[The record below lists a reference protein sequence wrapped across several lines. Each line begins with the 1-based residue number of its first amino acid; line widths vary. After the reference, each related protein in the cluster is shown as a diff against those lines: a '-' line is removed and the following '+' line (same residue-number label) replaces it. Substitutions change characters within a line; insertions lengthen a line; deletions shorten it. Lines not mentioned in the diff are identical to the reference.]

1 MFGRLTGVT
10 EEPSTCALEC
20 FGVTKRY
27 GAQLAVNGVN
37 LTVERGKL
45 LALLGP
51 SGCGKTTMLR
61 LIAGLTAPSA
71 GTIVVDGV
79 TVASDR
85 VSIAPEK
92 RGIGMVFQD
101 YALFP
106 HLTVK
111 KNVLYGLHGWSQ
123 PAKSKRVQEVI
134 ELVGLTAYANR
145 LPGALSGGQQ
155 QRVALARALA
165 PSPKLMLLD
174 EPFSSLDAA
183 LRASVREEVRAILRA
198 AHQTA
203 IFVTHDQEEAL
214 SLADEIAVMRQ
225 GQIHQVAS
233 PHLLYTAP
241 QTRFVAEFVGEANV
255 LTGTRAGTYLVDTTL
270 GRLPTISAVP
280 EVNVTVVLR
289 PEAVR
294 LMPADDGEATVSAIS
309 YFGFDQL
316 TEVTLPDGVK
326 VKARHSPRADIVRTD
341 RVRLQVDG
349 SVLAF

>member
-1 MFGRLTGVT
+1 MAA
-10 EEPSTCALEC
+10 EPSSAALEC
-20 FGVTKRY
+20 FGVEKRY
-27 GAQLAVNGVN
+27 GTQVAVNGVD
-37 LTVERGKL
+37 LTVKRGAL

-61 LIAGLTAPSA
+61 LIAGLTSPSA
-71 GTIVVDGV
+71 GRIDVDGV
-79 TVASDR
+79 TVASDT

-92 RGIGMVFQD
+92 RGVGMVFQD

-106 HLTVK
+106 HLTVE
-111 KNVLYGLHGWSQ
+111 KNVLYGLHTWLRDRRQ
-123 PAKSKRVQEVI
+123 TRVHEVLD
-134 ELVGLTAYANR
+134 LVGLSAYANR

-183 LRASVREEVRAILRA
+183 LRTSVREDVRTILRA
-198 AHQTA
+198 ANQTA
-203 IFVTHDQEEAL
+203 VFVTHDQEEAL
-214 SLADEIAVMRQ
+214 SLADEIAVMSQ
-225 GQIHQVAS
+225 GQIHQVAT

-255 LTGTRAGTYLVDTTL
+255 LTGVRAGTYLVDTTL
-270 GRLPTISAVP
+270 GRLPTMSAVP
-280 EVNVTVVLR
+280 DAKVTVVLR
-289 PEAVR
+289 PESVR
-294 LMPADDGEATVSAIS
+294 LMPAGDGDAMVTAIS

-316 TEVTLPDGVK
+316 TEVTLPDGAK
-326 VKARHSPRADIVRTD
+326 VKARHSPRADIARTD

>member
-1 MFGRLTGVT
+1 MTA
-10 EEPSTCALEC
+10 EPSSAALVC
-20 FGVTKRY
+20 SGVMKRY
-27 GAQLAVNGVN
+27 GSQVAVNGVD
-37 LTVERGKL
+37 LTVKRGAL

-61 LIAGLTAPSA
+61 LIAGLSAPSA
-71 GTIVVDGV
+71 GTIVVDGM
-79 TVASDR
+79 TVASDT
-85 VSIAPEK
+85 VSVAPEK

-106 HLTVK
+106 HLTVE
-111 KNVLYGLHGWSQ
+111 KNVLYGLHAWPRASRRER
-123 PAKSKRVQEVI
+123 AQEVLD
-134 ELVGLTAYANR
+134 LVGLWPYADR

-165 PSPKLMLLD
+165 PSPKLILLD

-198 AHQTA
+198 ANQTA
-203 IFVTHDQEEAL
+203 VFVTHDQEEAL
-214 SLADEIAVMRQ
+214 SLADEIAVMSQ
-225 GQIHQVAS
+225 GQVHQVAT

-255 LTGTRAGTYLVDTTL
+255 LTGIRAGTYLVDTTL
-270 GRLPTISAVP
+270 GRLPTMTAVP
-280 EVNVTVVLR
+280 ETNVTVVLR
-289 PEAVR
+289 PESVR
-294 LMPADDGEATVSAIS
+294 LMPAGDGDALVSAIS

-316 TEVTLPDGVK
+316 TEVTLPDGAK
-326 VKARHSPRADIVRTD
+326 VKARHSPRADIARAD

>member
-1 MFGRLTGVT
+1 MTA
-10 EEPSTCALEC
+10 EPSSAALVC
-20 FGVTKRY
+20 SGVVKRY
-27 GAQLAVNGVN
+27 GAQVAVDGVD
-37 LTVERGKL
+37 LTVKRGAL

-61 LIAGLTAPSA
+61 LIAGLTPPSA

-79 TVASDR
+79 TVASDT
-85 VSIAPEK
+85 VSVAPEK
-92 RGIGMVFQD
+92 RGVGMVFQD

-106 HLTVK
+106 HLTVE
-111 KNVLYGLHGWSQ
+111 KNVLYGLHAFSRT
-123 PAKSKRVQEVI
+123 ARRERAQEVLD
-134 ELVGLTAYANR
+134 LVGLGPYANR

-165 PSPKLMLLD
+165 PSPKLILLD

-198 AHQTA
+198 ANQTA
-203 IFVTHDQEEAL
+203 VFVTHDQEEAL
-214 SLADEIAVMRQ
+214 SLADEIAVMNH
-225 GQIHQVAS
+225 GQIHQVAA

-255 LTGTRAGTYLVDTTL
+255 LTGIRAGTYLVDTTL
-270 GRLPTISAVP
+270 GRLPTMTAVP
-280 EVNVTVVLR
+280 ETNVTVVLR
-289 PEAVR
+289 PESVR
-294 LMPADDGEATVSAIS
+294 LMPAGDGDALVSAIS

-316 TEVTLPDGVK
+316 TEVTLPDGAK
-326 VKARHSPRADIVRTD
+326 VKARHSPRADIARAD